1 MVITTAPTEKKI
13 LTADPE
19 WELLP
24 HQVHHLRQ
32 SAEPHLLLDV
42 RHEVEWE
49 LGKIAGA
56 MLIPLDELGQ
66 RLEELVHW
74 RRERVVVYCRSG
86 VRSLRATELLRENGF
101 ETVHSM
107 AGGILAWGELIDP
120 SVAWW

>member
-1 MVITTAPTEKKI
+1 MHTTDAQPEKKM
-13 LTADPE
+13 LEADPE

-32 SAEPHLLLDV
+32 SAEPPLLLDV

-49 LGKIAGA
+49 LGNISGA
-56 MLIPLDELGQ
+56 LLIPLDELAQ

-74 RRERVVVYCRSG
+74 RQKRVVVYCRSG
-86 VRSLRATELLRENGF
+86 VRSLRAAELLREKGF
-101 ETVHSM
+101 KSVHSM
-107 AGGILAWGELIDP
+107 AGGILAWGEFIDP

>member
-1 MVITTAPTEKKI
+1 MPMTAPQTEKKM
-13 LTADPE
+13 LKADPE

-32 SAEPHLLLDV
+32 SAEPPLLLDV

-56 MLIPLDELGQ
+56 LLIPLDELAQ
-66 RLEELVHW
+66 RLEELGHW
-74 RRERVVVYCRSG
+74 RHKRVVVYCRSG
-86 VRSLRATELLRENGF
+86 VRSLRAAELLREKGF
-101 ETVHSM
+101 KSVHSM
-107 AGGILAWGELIDP
+107 AGGILAWGELVDP

>member
-1 MVITTAPTEKKI
+1 MITPEKEKTI
-13 LTADPE
+13 LKADPA

-24 HQVHHLRQ
+24 HQVHALCK
-32 SAEPHLLLDV
+32 SAQPPLLLDV

-49 LGKIAGA
+49 LGKITGA
-56 MLIPLDELGQ
+56 VLIPLADLAQ
-66 RLEELVHW
+66 RLEELAPW
-74 RRERVVVYCRSG
+74 RRKRVVVYCRSG
-86 VRSLRATELLRENGF
+86 VRSLRATELLRQQGF